1 MDQIS
6 EVHALL
12 ACPSIGMCKK
22 AALEKEEEQQRV
34 GLKLT
39 GHGLRSPLPDLWE
52 AKVVESV
59 LNEDP
64 PWWKPV
70 LPLC

>member
-22 AALEKEEEQQRV
+22 AALEKEEQQRV

-39 GHGLRSPLPDLWE
+39 GHGLHSP
-52 AKVVESV
+52 AT
-59 LNEDP
+59 
-64 PWWKPV
+64 
-70 LPLC
+70 